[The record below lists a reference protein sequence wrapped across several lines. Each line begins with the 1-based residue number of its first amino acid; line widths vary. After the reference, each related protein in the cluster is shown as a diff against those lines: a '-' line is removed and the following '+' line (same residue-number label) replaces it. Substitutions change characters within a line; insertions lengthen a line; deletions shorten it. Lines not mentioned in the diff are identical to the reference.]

1 VFENRVLRRIFGLKG
16 EEVTGVWRK
25 LHNKNGHVKED
36 EVGRTCSKKG
46 ETRNAYRYWR
56 KPRRRWVDNI
66 KMDLREM
73 GREVMDYIDLA
84 PLDGSFEHGDET
96 SGSIKCWLGSS

>member
-1 VFENRVLRRIFGLKG
+1 VFANRVLRIFGLKG

-36 EVGRTCSKKG
+36 GVGRACSKNG
-46 ETRNAYRYWR
+46 ETRNAYRYWW
-56 KPRRRWVDNI
+56 KPRRRWVDNN
-66 KMDLREM
+66 KMELSET
-73 GREVMDYIDLA
+73 GRDYIMDYIDLA
-84 PLDGSFEHGDET
+84 PVDGSFEHGDET